1 MLKDILCRPAPQ
13 RRSTGFRS
21 RRGDALDGRGTWL
34 YLHAMNP
41 SSDAPQ
47 ARFYQS
53 QGLRLHY
60 TDWGNAAAPAL
71 LLVHGGLDH
80 SRSWDDLARALRST
94 FHVIAPDLRGHGDSA
109 WAVGSSYSLADHV
122 YDLTCLAKSAS
133 LEKFAIVGHSMG
145 GMVSLTYAGAFPEK
159 VSRLVVLDGV
169 TNFPARK
176 IKPVELRIADWVGD
190 LDKTAQRRIHRYPSV
205 ADGADR
211 MLARN
216 ARLTREQAMHLATH
230 ALKQNAA
237 GELIWKFDPYLRA
250 RAPYRLSLEDH
261 IGLWSRI
268 ACPTLLVAGSES
280 FLPDP
285 ETAGVLGHFRQ
296 AELVKIAGAGHWLQH
311 DQPEAVLGVL
321 RTFLDAAA
329 RTEPAMSGPTA

>member
-1 MLKDILCRPAPQ
+1 
-13 RRSTGFRS
+13 
-21 RRGDALDGRGTWL
+21 
-34 YLHAMNP
+34 MNP
-41 SSDAPQ
+41 ASDAPQ

-60 TDWGNAAAPAL
+60 TDWGNASAPPL
-71 LLVHGGLDH
+71 LLIHGGLDH
-80 SRSWDDLARALRST
+80 SRSWDHVARALRT
-94 FHVIAPDLRGHGDSA
+94 NFHVIAPDLRGHGDSD

-122 YDLTCLAKSAS
+122 YDLTCLVKAEG
-133 LEKFAIVGHSMG
+133 LEDVAVVGHSMG

-159 VSRLVVLDGV
+159 VSRLAVLDGV

-176 IKPVELRIADWVGD
+176 VKPIDVRIADWVGD
-190 LDKTAQRRIHRYPSV
+190 LDKAAQRKIHSYPSV

-230 ALKQNAA
+230 ALKRDAD
-237 GELIWKFDPYLRA
+237 GGYGWKFDPYLRA
-250 RAPYRLSLEDH
+250 RAPYRLSLEDN
-261 IGLWSRI
+261 IALWSRI

-285 ETAGVLGHFRQ
+285 ATAGVLEHFRQ
-296 AELVKIAGAGHWLQH
+296 AELVKIEGAGHWLQH
-311 DQPEAVLGVL
+311 DKPAGIVEVLKA
-321 RTFLDAAA
+321 FLEVPVQGETA
-329 RTEPAMSGPTA
+329 RLGPSPVA

>member
-1 MLKDILCRPAPQ
+1 MNPAPD
-13 RRSTGFRS
+13 T
-21 RRGDALDGRGTWL
+21 
-34 YLHAMNP
+34 
-41 SSDAPQ
+41 PQ
-47 ARFYQS
+47 ACYHQS

-60 TDWGNAAAPAL
+60 TDWGNASAPPL

-80 SRSWDDLARALRST
+80 SRSWDHVARALRT
-94 FHVIAPDLRGHGDSA
+94 NFHVIAPDLRGHGDSD
-109 WAVGSSYSLADHV
+109 WAMGSSYSLADHV
-122 YDLTCLAKSAS
+122 YDLTCLVKSAG
-133 LEKFAIVGHSMG
+133 LEKVAVVGHSMG

-176 IKPVELRIADWVGD
+176 VRPIELRIADWVGD
-190 LDKTAQRRIHRYPSV
+190 LDKTAQRKTQRYASV

-211 MLARN
+211 MLGRN

-230 ALKQNAA
+230 ALKQDAD
-237 GELIWKFDPYLRA
+237 GGYSWKFDPYLRA
-250 RAPYRLSLEDH
+250 RAPYRLSLEEN
-261 IGLWSRI
+261 IALWSRI

-296 AELVKIAGAGHWLQH
+296 AELVKIEGAGHWLQH
-311 DQPEAVLGVL
+311 DKPAEIIDALE
-321 RTFLDAAA
+321 TFLDVPMRGEATILGSSPVA
-329 RTEPAMSGPTA
+329 

>member
-1 MLKDILCRPAPQ
+1 MDTIP
-13 RRSTGFRS
+13 
-21 RRGDALDGRGTWL
+21 
-34 YLHAMNP
+34 
-41 SSDAPQ
+41 DAPH

-53 QGLRLHY
+53 QGLKLHY
-60 TDWGNAAAPAL
+60 TDWGNPSAPPL
-71 LLVHGGLDH
+71 MLVHGGLDH
-80 SRSWDDLARALRST
+80 SRSWDELARALRST

-122 YDLTCLAKSAS
+122 YDLTCLAKSEN
-133 LEKFAIVGHSMG
+133 LEKFAVVGHSMG

-159 VSRLVVLDGV
+159 VSKLVVLDGV

-176 IKPVELRIADWVGD
+176 VKPIELRIAEWVGD
-190 LDKTAQRRIHRYPSV
+190 LDKTAQRKIHRYASV

-211 MLARN
+211 IRARN

-230 ALKQNAA
+230 ALKRNAA
-237 GELIWKFDPYLRA
+237 GEFVWKFDPYLRA

-261 IGLWSRI
+261 VGLWSRI

-285 ETAGVLGHFRQ
+285 ETAGVLRHFRQ
-296 AELVKIAGAGHWLQH
+296 AELVRIEGAGHWLQH

-321 RTFLDAAA
+321 RTFLDVPA
-329 RTEPAMSGPTA
+329 RSEAVLSGPSVVV

>member
-1 MLKDILCRPAPQ
+1 MDTAP
-13 RRSTGFRS
+13 
-21 RRGDALDGRGTWL
+21 
-34 YLHAMNP
+34 
-41 SSDAPQ
+41 DAPQ

-60 TDWGNAAAPAL
+60 TDWGNAAAPPL

-80 SRSWDDLARALRST
+80 SRSWDDVARALRGT
-94 FHVIAPDLRGHGDSA
+94 FHVIAPDLRGHGDSE
-109 WAVGSSYSLADHV
+109 WARGSSYSLADHI
-122 YDLTCLAKSAS
+122 YDLTCLVKSEGLKEVAV
-133 LEKFAIVGHSMG
+133 VGHSMG
-145 GMVSLTYAGAFPEK
+145 GMVSLTYAGAFPDH

-176 IKPVELRIADWVGD
+176 VKPVDVRIADWVGD
-190 LDKTAQRRIHRYPSV
+190 LDKAAQRKIHSYPSV
-205 ADGADR
+205 ADGAER

-216 ARLTREQAMHLATH
+216 GRLTREQAMHLATH
-230 ALKQNAA
+230 ALKRDAD
-237 GELIWKFDPYLRA
+237 GGYSWKFDPYLRA

-261 IGLWSRI
+261 IALWSRI

-296 AELVKIAGAGHWLQH
+296 AELVRIEGAGHWLQH
-311 DQPEAVLGVL
+311 DKPAEIIDAL
-321 RTFLDAAA
+321 RTFLEVPARSEAAV
-329 RTEPAMSGPTA
+329 RGPSPVA